1 MKTELSPNQVMAV
14 EWIDAQLQ
22 KPNNKF
28 YLGGGVYV
36 NDLHECLATQK
47 DRIVFGCE
55 TVQRASFRT
64 TKKIKDYLLKNQGNN
79 EAETIK

>member
-1 MKTELSPNQVMAV
+1 MKAQLSPNQVLAV
-14 EWIDAQLQ
+14 EWINAQLQ
-22 KPNNKF
+22 KPNDKF

-36 NDLHECLATQK
+36 NDLHECLKTQK

-64 TKKIKDYLLKNQGNN
+64 TKKIKDYLQKIQSNIELK
-79 EAETIK
+79 TII

>member
-1 MKTELSPNQVMAV
+1 MKKELSPNQVMAV

-22 KPNNKF
+22 KPNDKF

-36 NDLHECLATQK
+36 ADLHECLTTQK
-47 DRIVFGCE
+47 ERIIFGCE

-64 TKKIKDYLLKNQGNN
+64 TKKIKDYL
-79 EAETIK
+79 IKK

>member
-1 MKTELSPNQVMAV
+1 MHLDDHQKEKMNELSPNQVLAV
-14 EWIDAQLQ
+14 EWIDTQLQ
-22 KPNNKF
+22 KPNDKF

-36 NDLHECLATQK
+36 NDLHECLKTQK

-64 TKKIKDYLLKNQGNN
+64 TKKIKDYL
-79 EAETIK
+79 IKK